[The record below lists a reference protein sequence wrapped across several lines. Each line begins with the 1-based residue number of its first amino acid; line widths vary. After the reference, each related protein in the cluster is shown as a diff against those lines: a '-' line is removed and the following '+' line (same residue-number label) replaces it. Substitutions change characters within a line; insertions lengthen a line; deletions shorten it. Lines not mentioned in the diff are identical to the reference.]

1 MSKIGIHFDQKHSA
15 VQSKHGNIK
24 PQNICISINVTNIV
38 PLVLMTSWPNFL
50 NSHRKFGDFLINRLT
65 SGPKCWFL
73 SRLADYLAIS
83 VDFLADYLTS
93 RPTCWISRL
102 NLMSS

>member
-24 PQNICISINVTNIV
+24 PKNVCISINVTNIV
-38 PLVLMTSWPNFL
+38 PLVLMTSQPHFL
-50 NSHRKFGDFLINRLT
+50 TSHRKSGDFLINRLT

-73 SRLADYLAIS
+73 SRLADYFSIFF
-83 VDFLADYLTS
+83 DFLADS
-93 RPTCWISRL
+93 
-102 NLMSS
+102 